1 MLFRSP
7 RGFTLIEVVIAL
19 LLGSILTGI
28 ALTSYGNAQGRF
40 AVRGARNT
48 FTSLH
53 ARARATAIERGS
65 TVRLFVD
72 VGGDSVVITSGATT
86 IEKIRFQEEFHVDLH
101 STSGNLLLCM
111 NARGYADTGC
121 TNFSAAVNLGFRQNA
136 DTVSVRILP
145 LGQLIY

>member
-1 MLFRSP
+1 MRAP

-53 ARARATAIERGS
+53 ARARATAIERGT
-65 TVRLFVD
+65 TVRLVID
-72 VGGDSVVITSGATT
+72 VAGDSIMITRGATT
-86 IEKIRFQEEFHVDLH
+86 VEKIRFEDEFHVDIQ
-101 STSGNLLLCM
+101 SGSGNLLLCM

-121 TNFSAAVNLGFRQNA
+121 TNFSSAVTVTFRQNA
-136 DTVSVRILP
+136 DTASVRILP
-145 LGQLIY
+145 LGQLIF

>member
-1 MLFRSP
+1 MRAL

-19 LLGSILTGI
+19 LIGSILTSI
-28 ALTSYGNAQGRF
+28 ALSSYGNAQGRF

-53 ARARATAIERGS
+53 ARARATAIERGT
-65 TVRLFVD
+65 TVRLLVD
-72 VGGDSVVITSGATT
+72 VAGDSVMITSGATT
-86 IEKIRFQEEFHVDLH
+86 LEKIRFAEEFRVDLQ
-101 STSGNLLLCM
+101 SASGNLLLCM

-121 TNFSAAVNLGFRQNA
+121 TNFSSAVTLGFRFNA
-136 DTVSVRILP
+136 DTASVRILP

>member
-1 MLFRSP
+1 MRAP

-19 LLGSILTGI
+19 LIGSILTSI
-28 ALTSYGNAQGRF
+28 ALSSYGNAQGRF

-53 ARARATAIERGS
+53 ARARATAIERGT
-65 TVRLFVD
+65 TVRLLVD
-72 VGGDSVVITSGATT
+72 VGGDSVVITRGTT
-86 IEKIRFQEEFHVDLH
+86 VVEKIRFDEEFRVDLQ

-121 TNFSAAVNLGFRQNA
+121 TNFSAAVTVTFRQNA
-136 DTVSVRILP
+136 DTASVRILP
-145 LGQLIY
+145 LGQLIF

>member
-1 MLFRSP
+1 MRAP

-19 LLGSILTGI
+19 LIGSILTGI
-28 ALTSYGNAQGRF
+28 ALSSYGNAQGRF

-65 TVRLFVD
+65 TVRLLVD
-72 VGGDSVVITSGATT
+72 VGGDSVVITNGATT
-86 IEKIRFQEEFHVDLH
+86 IERIRFEEEFHVDLR

-121 TNFSAAVNLGFRQNA
+121 TNFSTAVNLGFWHNA
-136 DTVSVRILP
+136 DSASVRILP